1 MNKEIELVEDAVNS
15 VSFAIKQYQQ
25 ELRELKLSS
34 QEKKLKDLLENVP
47 QAVYHKTETNCYA
60 CVDGVTF
67 DIENNDCFYGFRAKH
82 KMLIKLFNFGWVI
95 NKTTFF
101 FDDCESKQFDL
112 QMVLE
117 QHLKAIKWENK
128 TKDPLDGAGYFV

>member
-47 QAVYHKTETNCYA
+47 QAVYHKTETDCYA
-60 CVDGVTF
+60 CVDGVTL
-67 DIENNDCFYGFRAKH
+67 DIEDNDCFYGFRAKH

-101 FDDCESKQFDL
+101 STI
-112 QMVLE
+112 V
-117 QHLKAIKWENK
+117 KASSLICKWCWSNILRRLNGK
-128 TKDPLDGAGYFV
+128 TRQKTL